1 MSNKEENIDRFVKKV
16 ISQYEVR
23 YDETHWEALEKQL
36 DAEMP
41 VVPPVSPLLTIPAII
56 MSVVGG
62 MILMLGILWMGGTFD
77 DDEAGEL
84 VGMNPGTEELKNG
97 DTQDVKRI
105 QNAGTHT
112 YPEPN
117 RERGQ
122 EDEQVESSID
132 QVSPERFL
140 NTSETN
146 DKVNSAGAI
155 DDDTRVSVRNQQAS
169 VNSHSDTN
177 NVPDQIEGKQ
187 PDRSAIDD
195 TRQERFSNTVHLNG
209 RVDASDGELILTDDD
224 PDEEIPFVA
233 MQVTIEQR
241 QGGLSNQPTYHTYN
255 HDIPTSPHDVL
266 ISTDQSDNSLIRSE
280 DLTQDDGVVPDN
292 RKHFIYG
299 MALGFSPDFNSV
311 GMQESMEVSGQAGL
325 QFIITFR
332 NRLSLSTGAYYGKK
346 KFITSGENYFPPN
359 EYWKRYTN
367 GVIPEE
373 VNGHIVV
380 VDIPINLTYNWN
392 PKSRF
397 QFISS
402 IGVSNYFILSE
413 DCTYKFSSYNPGT
426 EYGWYSDEMTREM
439 LGAGNL
445 SVGVMWYLKPRIN
458 IRVEPYIKVPLKAVG
473 WGRVHLYSAGSLIS
487 IQYTFN

>member
-41 VVPPVSPLLTIPAII
+41 VVPPASPLLTIPTII

-84 VGMNPGTEELKNG
+84 VGMNPGTEEIKNG
-97 DTQDVKRI
+97 NTEDGKRI
-105 QNAGTHT
+105 QIAGTHN

-117 RERGQ
+117 RESGQ
-122 EDEQVESSID
+122 DKEQVGSSID
-132 QVSPERFL
+132 QSSSERFL
-140 NTSETN
+140 NTAESN
-146 DKVNSAGAI
+146 DNVKSVVEI
-155 DDDTRVSVRNQQAS
+155 DDNERISISNQQAS
-169 VNSHSDTN
+169 SNTHSGPN
-177 NVPDQIEGKQ
+177 NLPDQVEGRG
-187 PDRSAIDD
+187 PDGLSIDD
-195 TRQERFSNTVHLNG
+195 TRHDHFSNTSDLDG
-209 RVDASDGELILTDDD
+209 GVDSGDGDMILTDDED
-224 PDEEIPFVA
+224 IPFVA
-233 MQVTIEQR
+233 RQVTTEQQ
-241 QGGLSNQPTYHTYN
+241 QGGLITLPIYHTYN
-255 HDIPTSPHDVL
+255 HDIPTSTYDIL
-266 ISTDQSDNSLIRSE
+266 ISTDPSDNRVLSSA
-280 DLTQDDGVVPDN
+280 DLTPDDDVVPNN
-292 RKHFIYG
+292 RKLFTYG
-299 MALGFSPDFNSV
+299 IALGFSPDFNSV
-311 GMQESMEVSGQAGL
+311 GMKESMEVSGQAGL

-332 NRLSLSTGAYYGKK
+332 NRLSLATGAFYGKK

-392 PKSRF
+392 PESRF

-426 EYGWYSDEMTREM
+426 EYGWDSDEMTREM
-439 LGAGNL
+439 FGVGNL
-445 SVGVMWYLKPRIN
+445 SVGVMWYMKPRIN
-458 IRVEPYIKVPLKAVG
+458 IRVEPYIKIPLKEVG
-473 WGRVHLYSAGSLIS
+473 WGSVDLYSAGSLIS